1 MRAVLKGTGVSAGV
15 GLGRALVLKEQKLD
29 WSGVVFAGQQAE
41 KDRLA
46 AAANEV
52 SAQLAA
58 MAEAMTEQVGAHAAE
73 ILAGQSMMLADPF
86 MRGQME
92 EQIATGATAEAAVD
106 AVCQNFIQMFGAME
120 DELMRQRATDIGDLR
135 ARLLKTL
142 LGIED
147 LDLASV
153 PAGRVLVARDFT
165 PSMTVGIR
173 RENVAGIITEVG
185 GATSHS
191 AILARAL
198 EIPAVLGV
206 PGALEAIATGAAV
219 ALDGERGHVYVEPDE
234 RTRKD
239 YEARK
244 AEYETQRQLLKQYL
258 GKPTVTAEGRPVAL
272 YANIGKPQD
281 AQAALEKGAEGIGL
295 FRTEFLFMDR
305 AGLPTEEEQLAA
317 YRQVAALFAGK
328 EVVIRTLDVGGDKAI
343 PYLHM
348 EKEENPFLGHR
359 AIRYCLDEP
368 EIYLVQLRALL
379 RAGADH
385 KNIKIMLPLV
395 TGVEELRAAKRLLEQ
410 AKQQLA
416 AEGLP
421 FDENAPVG
429 VMIETPAAALSADIL
444 AGEAAFFSIG
454 TNDLTQYTLAV
465 DRGNPAVAKLYTH
478 FHPAVLRSIKAV
490 IEAGKAA
497 HIPVG
502 MCGEAAAD
510 PALLPLLLAWG
521 LDEFSVS
528 PSAVLATRRA
538 VSLWNTADAAFAA
551 GEAMKLSA
559 TESIVGC
566 LESLKKR

>member
-1 MRAVLKGTGVSAGV
+1 MLKGTGVSAGV
-15 GLGRALVLKEQKLD
+15 GLGTALVLAEQELD
-29 WSGVVFAGQQAE
+29 WSGVRFAGEEAE
-41 KDRLA
+41 KQRLA
-46 AAANEV
+46 AAAGAV
-52 SAQLAA
+52 SEKLEAMAAA
-58 MAEAMTEQVGAHAAE
+58 MAGQVGEHAAE

-92 EQIATGATAEAAVD
+92 EKIAGGATAEAAVD
-106 AVCQNFIQMFGAME
+106 EVCGSFMEMFGAME

-142 LGIED
+142 LGIEEA
-147 LDLASV
+147 DLANA
-153 PAGRVLVARDFT
+153 PAGSVLVARDFT

-173 RENVAGIITEVG
+173 RENVAGIVTEVG

-206 PGALEAIATGAAV
+206 PGALGAIATGQAI

-239 YEARK
+239 YEQRK
-244 AEYETQRQLLKQYL
+244 AEFEAQRQLLKEYM
-258 GKPTVTAEGRPVAL
+258 GRPTVTAEGRPVAL
-272 YANIGKPQD
+272 YANIGSPKD

-305 AGLPTEEEQLAA
+305 AQLPTEEEQLAA
-317 YRQVAALFAGK
+317 YRQAAALFAGR

-348 EKEENPFLGHR
+348 EREENPFLGHR

-395 TGVEELRAAKRLLEQ
+395 TGVEELRAAKALLER

-421 FDENAPVG
+421 HDAGAQVG
-429 VMIETPAAALSADIL
+429 VMIETPAAALAADIL
-444 AGEAAFFSIG
+444 AQEAAFFSIG

-465 DRGNPAVAKLYTH
+465 DRGNPAVAKLYTP
-478 FHPAVLRSIKAV
+478 FHPAVLRSIRGV
-490 IEAGKAA
+490 IEAGRAA

-510 PALLPLLLAWG
+510 PKLIPLLLAWG

-528 PSAVLATRRA
+528 PSAVLATRRTI
-538 VSLWNTADAAFAA
+538 SLWSTADAAFAA

-566 LESLKKR
+566 LESLKKK

>member
-1 MRAVLKGTGVSAGV
+1 MLKGTGVSAGV
-15 GLGRALVLKEQKLD
+15 GLGKALVLKEQELD
-29 WSGVVFAGQQAE
+29 WSGVRLAGETAE
-41 KDRLA
+41 KQRLA
-46 AAANEV
+46 AAAAAV
-52 SAQLAA
+52 SAKLDAMAAA
-58 MAEAMTEQVGAHAAE
+58 MAEQVGAHAAE

-86 MRGQME
+86 MQGQME
-92 EQIATGATAEAAVD
+92 EKIAGGATAEAAVD
-106 AVCQNFIQMFGAME
+106 EVCQSFMQMFGAME

-142 LGIED
+142 LGIEEA
-147 LDLASV
+147 DLANA
-153 PAGRVLVARDFT
+153 PAGSVLVARDFT

-173 RENVAGIITEVG
+173 RENVAGIITEG
-185 GATSHS
+185 GGTTSHS

-206 PGALEAIATGAAV
+206 PGALAAIATGQAIAM
-219 ALDGERGHVYVEPDE
+219 DGERGHVYVEPDE

-244 AEYETQRQLLKQYL
+244 AEFEAQRQLLKEYME
-258 GKPTVTAEGRPVAL
+258 KPTVTAEGRPVAL
-272 YANIGKPQD
+272 YANIGSPKD
-281 AQAALEKGAEGIGL
+281 AEAALEKGAEGVGL

-305 AGLPTEEEQLAA
+305 AELPTEEEQLAA
-317 YRQVAALFAGK
+317 YRQVATLFAGK

-348 EKEENPFLGHR
+348 EREENPFLGHR

-368 EIYLVQLRALL
+368 ETYLVQLRALL

-385 KNIKIMLPLV
+385 KNVKIMLPLV
-395 TGVEELRAAKRLLEQ
+395 TGVEELRAAKALLER

-421 FDENAPVG
+421 YDAAAQVG
-429 VMIETPAAALSADIL
+429 VMIETPAAALAADIL

-465 DRGNPAVAKLYTH
+465 DRGNPAVAKLYTP
-478 FHPAVLRSIKAV
+478 FHPAVLRSIRGV
-490 IEAGKAA
+490 IEAGRAA

-510 PALLPLLLAWG
+510 PALIPLLLAWG

-528 PSAVLATRRA
+528 PSAVLATRRII
-538 VSLWNTADAAFAA
+538 SLWSTADAAFAA

>member
-1 MRAVLKGTGVSAGV
+1 MLKGTGVSAGV
-15 GLGRALVLKEQKLD
+15 GLGRALVLKEQTLD
-29 WSGVVFAGQQAE
+29 WSGVAFAGEEAE
-41 KDRLA
+41 KRRLEGA
-46 AAANEV
+46 AQQV
-52 SAQLAA
+52 SEKLAA
-58 MAEAMTEQVGAHAAE
+58 MAAAMTEQVGEHAAE

-92 EQIATGATAEAAVD
+92 EQIAAGATAEAAVD
-106 AVCQNFIQMFGAME
+106 AVCQNFIGMFGAME

-142 LGIED
+142 LHIED
-147 LDLASV
+147 VDLANA
-153 PAGRVLVARDFT
+153 PAGSVLVARDFT
-165 PSMTVGIR
+165 PSMTVGIK
-173 RENVAGIITEVG
+173 REKVAGIITEVG

-206 PGALEAIATGAAV
+206 PGALAAIATGDTI
-219 ALDGERGHVYVEPDE
+219 ALHGERGHVYVNPDE

-239 YEARK
+239 YEAQK
-244 AEYETQRQLLKQYL
+244 AEFEAQRQLLKQYL
-258 GKPTVTAEGRPVAL
+258 GRPTLTAEGRPVAL
-272 YANIGKPQD
+272 YANIGSPAD

-305 AGLPTEEEQLAA
+305 AELPTEEEQLAA

-328 EVVIRTLDVGGDKAI
+328 EVIIRTLDVGGDKAI

-348 EKEENPFLGHR
+348 QKEDNPFLGHR

-368 EIYLVQLRALL
+368 ETYLVQLRALL

-395 TGVEELRAAKRLLEQ
+395 TGVEELRAAKALLER
-410 AKQQLA
+410 AKAQLA
-416 AEGLP
+416 ERGLP
-421 FDENAPVG
+421 FDANAQVG
-429 VMIETPAAALSADIL
+429 VMIETPAAALAADIL

-465 DRGNPAVAKLYTH
+465 DRGNPAVAKLYTP
-478 FHPAVLRSIKAV
+478 FHPAVLRSIRSV

-497 HIPVG
+497 GIPVG

-510 PALLPLLLAWG
+510 PALIPLLLAWG

-528 PSAVLATRRA
+528 PSAVLAARRA
-538 VSLWNTADAAFAA
+538 ISLWSTADAAFAA
-551 GEAMKLSA
+551 AEAMKLSA

-566 LESLKKR
+566 LDSLKKK